1 MMTNTS
7 VKDDTIFSDSG
18 DADSL
23 VTRTIDSFLD
33 QTYQDYREKLHGH
46 SRYSFDSGN
55 FLDWTRDSYIDAT
68 SRNEMSQMEIGQNN
82 SISNDESRGPLWC
95 FSRVK
100 TILKLKRVFGRPLGF
115 YNICCGFRQHLPLPL
130 LALCIANS
138 SDATE
143 ILMLSYLL
151 ANPTFRH
158 DMFTRGGD
166 NPLLGYASYLQENDN
181 SQDNNESFSGNSA
194 SLEGAEYLAASIF
207 LGMLLGGTIL
217 GFLSDHIGRRPAL
230 LTGLLLNAIAGTLS
244 SIPLMT
250 PTVHELT
257 IIRFFAGV
265 GIGATVPPLFS
276 LASEWSPK
284 EVRGGIVTAVA
295 SFWMMGSLFVSI
307 LAWCLFHGNQSEK
320 NGVSCWRVFAAI
332 CAMPSALGAVMVY
345 LYVPES
351 PRFLASVKKDYKQS
365 AQNCNSMAK
374 ALGLDLNVQDV
385 NLQCSGGALTN
396 HNFLSLGRE
405 EFHEGLSA
413 PSYLQGGN
421 IRPMTEEEVR
431 IEFLGQEANDRAF
444 VWNHSNLRNFCNTL
458 TKLYT
463 PPLLSRTTLPLKT
476 IWFSLSFGTYG
487 ITTWINT
494 LFVAIHLQNIYFNS
508 FLFALANLPGN
519 ILSVVYSDIW
529 GRKKLLIGSL
539 IGAAASLVAFAC
551 FVYSTSPK
559 TSNSQFGTFVI
570 VLFACAFQMFSIVSW
585 NSIDIMSGELFPT
598 KVRSAGMGVCTASGR
613 LGAMFAQFVNASLM
627 VSGSKDGDNDGGESN
642 NDALSSAWVLVVA
655 ASALLLGAGMPLCLE
670 KEMAGDELK
679 DEVGSSA
686 IRCNSGSKKDH
697 LSDDEA
703 DLVLHHESVCDLSGC
718 RLQNS
723 QEYQS
728 FRDEVAVNEPFL
740 L

>member
-1 MMTNTS
+1 MLTNIS

-18 DADSL
+18 DADSV
-23 VTRTIDSFLD
+23 VTRTIDFFLD
-33 QTYQDYREKLHGH
+33 QTYQYYKEKLHGH
-46 SRYSFDSGN
+46 SRYSLDSED
-55 FLDWTRDSYIDAT
+55 FFDWTRDSYIDAT
-68 SRNEMSQMEIGQNN
+68 SRNEMSQMEIGQNH
-82 SISNDESRGPLWC
+82 SISNDKSRGPLWC
-95 FSRVK
+95 FSREK
-100 TILKLKRVFGRPLGF
+100 TILKLKRVFGRPLDF
-115 YNICCGFRQHLPLPL
+115 YNICCGYRQFLPLPL

-151 ANPTFRH
+151 ANPNFRR
-158 DMFTRGGD
+158 DMFTRGD
-166 NPLLGYASYLQENDN
+166 DTPHLGYASYLQENDN
-181 SQDNNESFSGNSA
+181 SQHNNESFSGYSA

-217 GFLSDHIGRRPAL
+217 GFLSDQIGRRPAL

-295 SFWMMGSLFVSI
+295 SFWMMGSLFVSV
-307 LAWCLFHGNQSEK
+307 LAWCLFHGNESE
-320 NGVSCWRVFAAI
+320 NIGVSRWRIFAAI
-332 CAMPSALGAVMVY
+332 CAMPSALGVFMVY

-351 PRFLASVKKDYKQS
+351 PRFLASVKDDYKQS
-365 AQNCNSMAK
+365 AQNCNLMAK
-374 ALGLDLNVQDV
+374 ALGLDLDVQNV
-385 NLQCSGGALTN
+385 NLQSSGGGLTKN
-396 HNFLSLGRE
+396 NFSSLGRE
-405 EFHEGLSA
+405 EFHEGVSA

-431 IEFLGQEANDRAF
+431 MEFLGHGTNDRAG
-444 VWNHSNLRNFCNTL
+444 VWNHTNLRNFCKTF

-463 PPLLSRTTLPLKT
+463 PPILSRTTLPLKT

-487 ITTWINT
+487 ITTWINS
-494 LFVAIHLQNIYFNS
+494 LFVAIHLENIYFNS

-519 ILSVVYSDIW
+519 ILSVIYSDRW
-529 GRKKLLIGSL
+529 GRKKMLMGSL

-551 FVYSTSPK
+551 FVYSK

-570 VLFACAFQMFSIVSW
+570 VFFACAFQMFSIVSW
-585 NSIDIMSGELFPT
+585 NSIDVLSGELFPT

-627 VSGSKDGDNDGGESN
+627 VSASKGGDNNGGESN
-642 NDALSSAWVLVVA
+642 SDALSSARVLVVA
-655 ASALLLGAGMPLCLE
+655 ASALLLGAGLPLCLE
-670 KEMAGDELK
+670 RDMAGSELK

-703 DLVLHHESVCDLSGC
+703 DLVLNHESVCDLSGC
-718 RLQNS
+718 RLQNA